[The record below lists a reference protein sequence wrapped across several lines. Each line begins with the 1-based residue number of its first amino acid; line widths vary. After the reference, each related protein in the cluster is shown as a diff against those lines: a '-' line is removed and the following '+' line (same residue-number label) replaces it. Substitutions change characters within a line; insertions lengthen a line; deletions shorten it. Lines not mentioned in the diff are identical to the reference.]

1 MASVS
6 SDCNAGFTDPLL
18 AKQKQH
24 SKRAFELIAKALR
37 LDEENKHGS
46 RPEAVR
52 LYREGIAELERGIAV
67 DCSGRGEDRRR
78 AQRLQTKMQTN
89 LAVAADRL
97 RFLERMACLEE
108 RAADSVV
115 PPAARQRPGPTA
127 RPPGQAAGRPAARAT
142 GQTGDPV
149 TGHGSGQ
156 PPAVTVIREGRRK
169 PSTGTEAA
177 ERKISP
183 VYGYS
188 GPGRRPAPSTGTS
201 RTTPSSVPARRRPA
215 APGTAAT
222 RSTPNRAGGLSSPAT
237 SSSGTP
243 SRSARKLLSTAGLKG
258 VDPKLAQLILD
269 EIIDAGPVVTLD
281 DIAGNA
287 SAKRALQ
294 ELVILPSVRPEL
306 FTGLR
311 APARGLLLFGPP
323 GNGKTMLARAL
334 ASEASV
340 TFFSISA
347 SSLTSKWHGEGEK
360 LVRALFAVARELQ
373 PSIIFMDELD
383 SLLSERREGEHDASR
398 RLKTEFLCQFDGLGT
413 NAEDKILVL
422 GATNRPQELDQ
433 AILRRFPKRI
443 YIPLPDREAR
453 KALLGRLLSSHGQPL
468 RQGDLQTLAELTD
481 GYSAS
486 DIAALARDAALGPI
500 REMDQEQV
508 KSIDPK
514 KLRHINVNDFKDSLK
529 RIRRSVD
536 AQTLAQYEKFE
547 REYGELRA

>member
-97 RFLERMACLEE
+97 RFLESCL
-108 RAADSVV
+108 S
-115 PPAARQRPGPTA
+115 
-127 RPPGQAAGRPAARAT
+127 
-142 GQTGDPV
+142 DPD
-149 TGHGSGQ
+149 
-156 PPAVTVIREGRRK
+156 
-169 PSTGTEAA
+169 AA

>member
-6 SDCNAGFTDPLL
+6 SDCIAGFTDPLL

-67 DCSGRGEDRRR
+67 DCSGRSEDRRR
-78 AQRLQTKMQTN
+78 AQRLQAKMQTN

-97 RFLERMACLEE
+97 RFLERMASLEE

-115 PPAARQRPGPTA
+115 PPAARQRPGPAA
-127 RPPGQAAGRPAARAT
+127 RPQGQAAGRPAARST

-156 PPAVTVIREGRRK
+156 PPAITVIREGRRK

-201 RTTPSSVPARRRPA
+201 RVTPSSVPARRRP
-215 APGTAAT
+215 AAT

-237 SSSGTP
+237 SSAGTP
-243 SRSARKLLSTAGLKG
+243 SRSARKPLSTAGLKG
-258 VDPKLAQLILD
+258 VDPKLARLILD